1 MQEQKKILVVDDD
14 IDMLEQVAMVLK
26 AEGYLVIQAQGQK
39 EGEEALLSTIPD
51 LAVLDLMME
60 NMDSGF
66 VLCHHVKRLFPETPV
81 ILLTAVKATTGLD
94 FHPQSDDAASWVKA
108 DVIMDKPVRPE
119 QLKQEVRRLL
129 KIAPVE
135 VVHH

>member
-14 IDMLEQVAMVLK
+14 IDMLEQVAMILK
-26 AEGYLVIQAQGQK
+26 AEGYQVIQAQGQK

-81 ILLTAVKATTGLD
+81 ILLTAVKAATGLD
-94 FHPQSDDAASWVKA
+94 FHPQSNEAASWVKA
-108 DVIMDKPVRPE
+108 DVVMDKPVRPE
-119 QLKQEVRRLL
+119 QLRQEVRRLL
-129 KIAPVE
+129 KA
-135 VVHH
+135 